1 VILDAFI
8 QAVRDQELG
17 AYGVELTRTG
27 HDPVEHRFRSDDRV
41 NLYSVAK
48 TFTSLAVGLA
58 EAEGRL
64 SLDDRLLDHFPSL
77 RPFAAD
83 GVEAV
88 TLRHLLTM
96 TSGSSHRWYS
106 FMPVTAPDL
115 LQEFVAAPLDAPP
128 GTRFM
133 YTGSGPYALSRVIAR
148 VTGADLRAY
157 LGPRLFDPLGLHN
170 PQWFTDPLGHSFG
183 DSDLFLRTGELAR
196 VARLLLQDGIWD
208 GRPVLPA
215 GWVRRMPAETVDT
228 SDATRGPQY
237 THGYGLGV
245 WLDRNGT
252 YRMDGLYGQYA
263 VISPSR
269 QAAVTVTAHTERD
282 ADLLTAIHTTILD
295 RL

>member
-1 VILDAFI
+1 MILDAFI
-8 QAVRDQELG
+8 RAVRDHDLG
-17 AYGVELTRTG
+17 AYGVVLHRTG

-64 SLDDRLLDHFPSL
+64 SLDDRLVDYFPSL
-77 RPFAAD
+77 PAAD
-83 GVEAV
+83 GFESV

-106 FMPVTAPDL
+106 FMPITVPDL
-115 LQEFVAAPLDAPP
+115 LPEFVAAPLDASP
-128 GTRFM
+128 GTRFQ
-133 YTGSGPYALSRVIAR
+133 YTGSGPYALSRVIRR

-196 VARLLLQDGIWD
+196 VTRLLLQDGMWD
-208 GRPVLPA
+208 GRAVLPA
-215 GWVRRMPAETVDT
+215 AWVRRMPAETVDT
-228 SDATRGPQY
+228 SAVTRGTQY

-245 WLDRNGT
+245 WLDRNST

-263 VISPSR
+263 VISPS
-269 QAAVTVTAHTERD
+269 QQSAVTVTAHTERD
-282 ADLLTAIHTTILD
+282 ADLLTAIHTKILD

>member
-1 VILDAFI
+1 MILDPFI
-8 QAVRDQELG
+8 QAVRDSELG
-17 AYGVELTRTG
+17 AYGVVLTRTG

-48 TFTSLAVGLA
+48 TFTSVAVGLA

-64 SLDDRLLDHFPSL
+64 SLDDRLLDYFPSL
-77 RPFAAD
+77 PAAD
-83 GVEAV
+83 GFSSV

-106 FMPVTAPDL
+106 FMPIESADL

-157 LGPRLFDPLGLHN
+157 LGPRLFEPLGLHN
-170 PQWFTDPLGHSFG
+170 PQWHTDPLGHSFG

-196 VARLLLQDGIWD
+196 VAQLLLQEGSWQE
-208 GRPVLPA
+208 RPVLPA
-215 GWVRRMPAETVDT
+215 AWVRRMPTETVDT
-228 SDATRGPQY
+228 SGATRGSQY

-245 WLDRNGT
+245 WLDRNET

-269 QAAVTVTAHTERD
+269 QATVTVTAHTEQD
-282 ADLLTAIHTTILD
+282 ADLLTAIHTHILD